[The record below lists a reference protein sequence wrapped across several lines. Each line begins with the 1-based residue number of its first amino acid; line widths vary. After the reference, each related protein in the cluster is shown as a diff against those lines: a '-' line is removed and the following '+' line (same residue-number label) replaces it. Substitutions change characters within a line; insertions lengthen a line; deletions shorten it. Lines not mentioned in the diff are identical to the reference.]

1 MEKPLLL
8 VREEFMSDLADL
20 INQSRLPF
28 VIIEPILEK
37 FLENARGAIK
47 QQLSDEKFRY
57 EKYLKEK
64 EKEASEENSDKQNI
78 QRGCREIDSP

>member
-57 EKYLKEK
+57 EKYLKGK
-64 EKEASEENSDKQNI
+64 RSIRRKF
-78 QRGCREIDSP
+78 

>member
-78 QRGCREIDSP
+78 QSS

>member
-47 QQLSDEKFRY
+47 HTAALRCRKSTKFSRLMRSSAM
-57 EKYLKEK
+57 K
-64 EKEASEENSDKQNI
+64 NI
-78 QRGCREIDSP
+78 

>member
-8 VREEFMSDLADL
+8 VREKFMSDLADL

-78 QRGCREIDSP
+78 QSS

>member
-1 MEKPLLL
+1 
-8 VREEFMSDLADL
+8 MSDLADL

-78 QRGCREIDSP
+78 QSS

>member
-57 EKYLKEK
+57 EKYLNEK

-78 QRGCREIDSP
+78 QSS

>member
-28 VIIEPILEK
+28 IIIEPILEK
-37 FLENARGAIK
+37 FLENARVGIN
-47 QQLSDEKFRY
+47 QQLSDEKKRY

-64 EKEASEENSDKQNI
+64 EKETSEENSDEQNA
-78 QRGCREIDSP
+78 

>member
-8 VREEFMSDLADL
+8 VREEFMESLADL

-64 EKEASEENSDKQNI
+64 EKEESGKNSD
-78 QRGCREIDSP
+78 E

>member
-64 EKEASEENSDKQNI
+64 EKEESGKNSD
-78 QRGCREIDSP
+78 E